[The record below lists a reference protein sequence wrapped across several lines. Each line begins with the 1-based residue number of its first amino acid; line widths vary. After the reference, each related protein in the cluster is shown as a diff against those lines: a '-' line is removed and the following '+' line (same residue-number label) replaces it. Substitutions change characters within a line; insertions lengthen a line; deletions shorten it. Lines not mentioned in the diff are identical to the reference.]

1 MTERTSHEA
10 RESQKR
16 PSHQRRL
23 HLREVTAEASNYDGL
38 GADLKAAR
46 VRNGLDL
53 AEVAEELRI
62 RRVHIHAMEEGHFD
76 DLPAPVYAV
85 GFVRSYADYLGLG
98 GEIAVEAFKQEASGL
113 KGETKLVFPSPMPE
127 SRVPTGWLIAVS
139 LVLAGMIYAG
149 WYYAEMNGRLATG
162 RVPPLPERLAA
173 LVPTPSADEPA
184 VENSSVSES
193 LSVAV
198 GEAALATDP
207 GVPDPVAADEPAADD
222 DPVAAD
228 QPTATDEDDARVSS
242 VITVPSQT
250 TPGITSFG
258 SMESTLQPPAES
270 DSASGIASATSDTRA
285 PPELATPP
293 PATRA
298 NTSSTE
304 MAPGPSQHEVP
315 VDAVS
320 DDPFRVNLETL
331 SSVTKAMIKPEPEPS
346 TSGNPLA
353 SIAVDASEISEVA
366 GSVGSPA
373 DALSEPEISDI
384 VRVLGREGRF
394 SAGEFGAEP
403 SETSTLGTPVP
414 GPAVEDETQVASESA
429 ALGLNLSER
438 QPRIYGEGNWEAR
451 VVIKAKTESWIQ
463 VLSRDGD
470 LLLTRVLRPGDQYL
484 VPNRSNLFLMTGN
497 AGGIEII
504 VDGKSVP
511 AIGRPGVVR
520 DNVALVPERL
530 IAGTAVDQ

>member
-173 LVPTPSADEPA
+173 LAPTPSADEPA

-258 SMESTLQPPAES
+258 SMERTLQPPAES

-320 DDPFRVNLETL
+320 DDPFRVNLEIL
-331 SSVTKAMIKPEPEPS
+331 SSVTKAMIKPEPE
-346 TSGNPLA
+346 
-353 SIAVDASEISEVA
+353 
-366 GSVGSPA
+366 
-373 DALSEPEISDI
+373 
-384 VRVLGREGRF
+384 
-394 SAGEFGAEP
+394 
-403 SETSTLGTPVP
+403 
-414 GPAVEDETQVASESA
+414 PAVEDETQVASESA

>member
-1 MTERTSHEA
+1 
-10 RESQKR
+10 
-16 PSHQRRL
+16 L
-23 HLREVTAEASNYDGL
+23 HLREVAAEASNYDGL
-38 GADLKAAR
+38 GGDLKAAR

-258 SMESTLQPPAES
+258 SMERTLQPPAES

-298 NTSSTE
+298 NTSSAE

-320 DDPFRVNLETL
+320 DDPFRVNLEIL
-331 SSVTKAMIKPEPEPS
+331 SSVTKAMIKPEPE
-346 TSGNPLA
+346 
-353 SIAVDASEISEVA
+353 
-366 GSVGSPA
+366 
-373 DALSEPEISDI
+373 
-384 VRVLGREGRF
+384 
-394 SAGEFGAEP
+394 
-403 SETSTLGTPVP
+403 
-414 GPAVEDETQVASESA
+414 PAVEDETQVASESA

>member
-23 HLREVTAEASNYDGL
+23 RLREVTAEASNYDGL

-139 LVLAGMIYAG
+139 LVLTGMIYAG

-242 VITVPSQT
+242 V
-250 TPGITSFG
+250 
-258 SMESTLQPPAES
+258 
-270 DSASGIASATSDTRA
+270 
-285 PPELATPP
+285 
-293 PATRA
+293 
-298 NTSSTE
+298 
-304 MAPGPSQHEVP
+304 
-315 VDAVS
+315 
-320 DDPFRVNLETL
+320 
-331 SSVTKAMIKPEPEPS
+331 TKAMIKPEPEPS
-346 TSGNPLA
+346 TSGDPLA

-373 DALSEPEISDI
+373 DALSEPEISNI